1 MNRRRNQNLCQKIVD
16 QEENLCNKIVEKEG
30 NLCNKIV
37 DQDGNPCN
45 MKFIL
50 SPLFLQ
56 MMVLNQIRCLMRITQ
71 TNYRWQQFQQQ
82 LISLDLG
89 VKMLS
94 RKMNHNLQS
103 LMFCPW

>member
-1 MNRRRNQNLCQKIVD
+1 MGRKRKVKMMNRRRNQNLCQKIVD

-30 NLCNKIV
+30 NLCNKIVDQESNPCNKLV

-82 LISLDLG
+82 LISLDL
-89 VKMLS
+89 
-94 RKMNHNLQS
+94 
-103 LMFCPW
+103 